1 MPTIFV
7 EGPPLKK
14 IEIKRKLIRGLTDIA
29 VEVYGIGHIT
39 VIIKE
44 NPPENVGS
52 NGQLLFDKKNK

>member
-14 IEIKRKLIRGLTDIA
+14 IEKKRKLVRGLTDIA
-29 VEVYGIGHIT
+29 VEVYGIGHIS

-44 NPPENVGS
+44 NPPENVGA
-52 NGQLLFDKKNK
+52 NGQLILDRKGK